1 MKMVYVYKNYDE
13 IVAVFSKWEDALE
26 ALKKD
31 CEDDLIYLDWDEIK
45 TEAESRAY
53 KKGDD
58 NWLDVLWCDEEER
71 TNGIIYQRPLN

>member
-1 MKMVYVYKNYDE
+1 MKMVYVYENYGE
-13 IVAVFSKWEDALE
+13 IVAVFSKWADALK
-26 ALKKD
+26 ALKED
-31 CEDDLIYLDWDEIK
+31 CEDDFIYLDWDEIK
-45 TEAESRAY
+45 TEAEQRAY